1 MQDLLQTLST
11 AISKATTLRK
21 EGDGLRKDAAEAT
34 APDEAVELRA
44 EAIAA
49 YREAADRLADLARS
63 DQVKDVNLPSY
74 PLTPETPESRLVA
87 LLVEL
92 HGAIGGLFQRLGER
106 DKALV
111 GYGEGATLEDRY
123 RLPSTY
129 NRLNAL
135 KIELLDGIE
144 TLARVTPRLEAL
156 ATHIQQSLDNDQT
169 LGDRG
174 WIYADLG
181 DCLAMLGR
189 TAEAAPAYATF
200 VAKAG
205 VKLPER
211 SLDVLK
217 EVAKALHKSGDADAA
232 RIDAAIATLRAGLAA
247 AESDDNWK
255 SCT

>member
-1 MQDLLQTLST
+1 MQDLLQTLAT

-34 APDEAVELRA
+34 ASDKADDLRA
-44 EAIAA
+44 EAFATYRQAA
-49 YREAADRLADLARS
+49 NGLSDLARS
-63 DQVKDVNLPSY
+63 DLVKAVRLPSH

-92 HGAIGGLFQRLGER
+92 HGATGGLFQRLGER
-106 DKALV
+106 DKALAH
-111 GYGEGATLEDRY
+111 YREGVTLESRY
-123 RLPSTY
+123 GLPSTY

-144 TLARVTPRLEAL
+144 TLARVTPRLEEL
-156 ATHIQQSLDNDQT
+156 AAHIQQSLDNDQK
-169 LGDRG
+169 LGDGG

-181 DCLAMLGR
+181 DCLALLGR

-217 EVAKALHKSGDADAA
+217 DVARALHKSGDADAA
-232 RIDAAIATLRAGLAA
+232 HIDAAIATLSARLTAA
-247 AESDDNWK
+247 DSNDN
-255 SCT
+255 